1 MINYSATEI
10 MIACAA
16 RALEGKSVVFVGV
29 GLPNIACN
37 LAQRTVAPELQLVY
51 ESGVFGARPSR
62 LPLSI
67 GDPDLVSGAT
77 AAVSMSD
84 MFMNYLQGGRIEAAF
99 LGAAQIDRFGNMNTT
114 VIGDYTG
121 PRVRLP
127 GSGGACDIAY
137 HAREVFVI
145 VRLKKRAF
153 VERLD
158 FRTTAGHLDGRLQQR
173 ADMGMPGGG
182 PQLVVTDKAVFD
194 FEDGSGEMR
203 LRSLH
208 PGVTQDSVMAQ
219 VGWRLHV
226 ATDLRATEPPTTE
239 ELCIMRDELDPQSIY
254 TGEESEAR

>member
-1 MINYSATEI
+1 MINYTAPEI

-16 RALEGKSVVFVGV
+16 RALAGKRVVFVGV

-37 LAQRTVAPELQLVY
+37 LAQRTVASELQLVY
-51 ESGVFGARPSR
+51 ESGVFGARPAR

-67 GDPDLVSGAT
+67 GDPALVSGAT
-77 AAVSMSD
+77 AVVSMSD
-84 MFMNYLQGGRIEAAF
+84 MFMYYLQGGRIEAAF

-114 VIGDYTG
+114 VVGDYAR

-137 HAREVFVI
+137 HAHEVFVI

-158 FRTTAGHLDGRLQQR
+158 FRTSAGNLEGRPQQR
-173 ADMGMPGGG
+173 AEMGIAGGG
-182 PQLVVTDKAVFD
+182 PRLVVTDKAVFD

-203 LRSLH
+203 LCSLH
-208 PGVTQDSVMAQ
+208 PGVTKDTVQAQ

-226 ATDLRATEPPTTE
+226 AADLRVTEAPTAL
-239 ELCIMRDELDPQSIY
+239 ELSIMREELDPQSIY
-254 TGEESEAR
+254 TGEKVEVY